1 LIANTKYAVLIITVV
16 AAIVTPTPDALTMLM
31 VMAVMTGLYFVGVGV
46 SWVVVRRRERRLA
59 AETQG

>member
-1 LIANTKYAVLIITVV
+1 V

-46 SWVVVRRRERRLA
+46 SWVVVRRKERRLA
-59 AETQG
+59 AEAQG